1 MFCLVTEKRSKQR
14 ENDEK
19 VSSLYLIVEKIKE
32 KELIIEFFLQFHV
45 LHLFG

>member
-1 MFCLVTEKRSKQR
+1 MFCLVTKKRRKKR

-32 KELIIEFFLQFHV
+32 KELIIEIFLQFHV
-45 LHLFG
+45 LHLFR